1 MSVQGQSPDPPMHT
15 LLSPKRPNPC
25 KLHPLSSGYAAMP
38 KLTLVAIAATLY
50 ATAALAV
57 PDFAPTASSAW
68 YAYSREWMPPIS
80 GPGPVTQD
88 KSHPR
93 VSNDDF
99 RATGKQP
106 TPPFAD
112 TSNPILRPWA
122 ADALRKLNAE
132 TLSGR
137 PFISQLATCRPLG
150 ALAFVLEPMTRPMF
164 IIQSA
169 KEVTLINESFSEVR
183 HVYLADRRRPNLKL
197 SWQGDSIGHYEG
209 DTLVIDTVGFNDK
222 TYVDGFKTP
231 HTTQLHTTE
240 RFHLVNGRNELQVD
254 VHVEDTG
261 AFTTAWNAM
270 MRYRKFELVAARAK
284 QTGVQLAALATSGGG
299 AAERGD
305 LRRQPQF
312 TDVRPWLLRAS
323 RR

>member
-1 MSVQGQSPDPPMHT
+1 
-15 LLSPKRPNPC
+15 
-25 KLHPLSSGYAAMP
+25 MP
-38 KLTLVAIAATLY
+38 KLSLAAVAATFY

-68 YAYSREWMPPIS
+68 YSYSREWMPPIA
-80 GPGPVTQD
+80 GAGPVMQD
-88 KSHPR
+88 KAHPR

-99 RATGKQP
+99 RATGQQP
-106 TPPFAD
+106 TYPFAD
-112 TSNPILRPWA
+112 TSNPILQPWA
-122 ADALRKLNAE
+122 AQGLRKLNAE

-183 HVYLADRRRPNLKL
+183 HVYLTDRHRPNLKP
-197 SWQGDSIGHYEG
+197 SWEGDSIGHYEH
-209 DTLVIDTVGFNDK
+209 DMLVIDTIGFNGK

-231 HTTQLHTTE
+231 HTTQLHTIE
-240 RFHLVNGRNELQVD
+240 RFHLVDGGNELQVD
-254 VHVEDTG
+254 VRVEDSG

-284 QTGVQLAALATSGGG
+284 QTGAQLAALATPEEGPLNEAICADSPNSLMFAPGYSV
-299 AAERGD
+299 
-305 LRRQPQF
+305 P
-312 TDVRPWLLRAS
+312 RADEPDF
-323 RR
+323 